1 MRFQVKSDFTGFPKH
16 PSYTLININNTKP
29 KKPPEVDKNNLF
41 MIIIYG
47 GHPVGTGAVA
57 DGMWYNHGGPEGGCH
72 LHEDNFA

>member
-1 MRFQVKSDFTGFPKH
+1 
-16 PSYTLININNTKP
+16 
-29 KKPPEVDKNNLF
+29 